1 MKMCLLT
8 ENVPI
13 VLNEN
18 VSIDKKMCLLNEN
31 VFIDWKVSY
40 WMKWCLL
47 KVYNHLGINGSSY
60 SFGNFFWTSSF
71 SSFF

>member
-13 VLNEN
+13 VLNKN

-31 VFIDWKVSY
+31 VFID
-40 WMKWCLL
+40 
-47 KVYNHLGINGSSY
+47 
-60 SFGNFFWTSSF
+60 
-71 SSFF
+71 